1 MEKVLVSELIEKL
14 KLVLAH
20 SGDIEVKWISMH
32 HSFSPDLLV
41 KKGNDGKD
49 YLILNN

>member
-1 MEKVLVSELIEKL
+1 MIISELIEKL
-14 KLVLAH
+14 KLIKAH
-20 SGDIEVKWISMH
+20 SGDIEVKWLSLN
-32 HSFSPDLLV
+32 HSFPPDLLV